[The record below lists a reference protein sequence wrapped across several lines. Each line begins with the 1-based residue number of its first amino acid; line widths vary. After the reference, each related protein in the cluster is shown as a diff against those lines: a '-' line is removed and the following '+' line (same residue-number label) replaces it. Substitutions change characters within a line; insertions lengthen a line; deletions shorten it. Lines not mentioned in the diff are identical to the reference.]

1 MKLRPRQGHVSSGK
15 ERGAGPGT
23 LKGKKGAP
31 MPNAWVPLF
40 LGFFISKIRM
50 IIIIII
56 TPTLQGCSRVK
67 CGNTYKELEHLAHS
81 RCSIRASFSNRG
93 KEQVRCSRPCLPYS

>member
-50 IIIIII
+50 MMIIVI
-56 TPTLQGCSRVK
+56 TSTLQGWLNVEILTK
-67 CGNTYKELEHLAHS
+67 N
-81 RCSIRASFSNRG
+81 
-93 KEQVRCSRPCLPYS
+93 